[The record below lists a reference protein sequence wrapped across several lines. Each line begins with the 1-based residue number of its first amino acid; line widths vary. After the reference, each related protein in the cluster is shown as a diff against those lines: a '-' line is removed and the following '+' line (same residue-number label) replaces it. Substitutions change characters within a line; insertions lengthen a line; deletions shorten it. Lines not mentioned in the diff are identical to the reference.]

1 MPIMAVRDFECD
13 LCRRP
18 FSKMTGDLIMPID
31 STCDECLAEIARLD
45 GDDLAEY
52 VARQLAAHYPEYGE
66 KKRNNVLS
74 NMQLAKRMLPSAQ
87 ADAESNVE
95 S

>member
-1 MPIMAVRDFECD
+1 MPGMAVRDFECG

-45 GDDLAEY
+45 GDELAEF
-52 VARQLAAHYPEYGE
+52 VARQLATHHPEYEE

-74 NMQLAKRMLPSAQ
+74 NMQMAKRMLSPAP
-87 ADAESNVE
+87 ADAEPDVE
-95 S
+95 G